1 MTVVVETEVVIATDV
16 SVFVIVV
23 VAIDVVVA
31 VLVVAVVA
39 VAVVVVIISFVI
51 VFVRISV
58 ECTVENLA
66 GVRVF
71 VNGSAPS
78 VSGEIV
84 FQTVLQTVTDSQR
97 VLGEG
102 EASGVAAMVN
112 APKAV
117 SLTVAVGHSEL
128 GFSVAGG
135 EAVQV
140 FVAAFVLVRPVM
152 RGKENL
158 NHT

>member
-16 SVFVIVV
+16 SVSVIVV

-31 VLVVAVVA
+31 VFVVAVVA

-51 VFVRISV
+51 VFVRSSV
-58 ECTVENLA
+58 ECTVLNLVGA
-66 GVRVF
+66 RVS
-71 VNGSAPS
+71 VNGSTFS
-78 VSGEIV
+78 VPGEIV
-84 FQTVLQTVTDSQR
+84 FQTVLQTVTDFQR

-112 APKAV
+112 APKPV

-128 GFSVAGG
+128 GVAVAG
-135 EAVQV
+135 EETVQV
-140 FVAAFVLVRPVM
+140 FDAAFELVRPAT
-152 RGKENL
+152 REENNL
-158 NHT
+158 FHM